1 MTRLLIAMD
10 ESPQSP
16 HAARVA
22 AALFPDPANEF
33 LVINVAA
40 VPVPWIGGLGM
51 FGEVGVAQPM
61 LWAEHSEEIEEA
73 QREGITAQVAEA
85 GLEDA
90 DVLVGV
96 GDPVAG
102 IIRAADEHDVD
113 LIVVGSH
120 SKNFLARLIDPSVA
134 EGVVHRTHRPVL
146 VVPAASTST

>member
-16 HAARVA
+16 RAARVA
-22 AALFPDPANEF
+22 AALFPDPDNEF
-33 LVINVAA
+33 LVINVAT
-40 VPVPWIGGLGM
+40 VPVPWVGGLGM

-61 LWAEHSEEIEEA
+61 LWNEHAEEVEEAHREEILA
-73 QREGITAQVAEA
+73 QAAEA

-90 DVLVGV
+90 DVLLGV

-113 LIVVGSH
+113 IIVVGSH
-120 SKNFLARLIDPSVA
+120 SRNFLARLIEPSVTD
-134 EGVVHRTHRPVL
+134 GVVHRTHKPVL
-146 VVPAASTST
+146 VVPEAASKR